1 MNDMKEQI
9 KITLLAIIAGT
20 LIVDLVMAPEKE
32 EADNFEALEPVTTQI
47 QPANVTQSLNNTP
60 NPLVKEAIKIEKPK
74 GPLSVISFSEVTFD
88 FGNIKQNSTDNKHLF
103 KFTNKGSNPL
113 IISNAKGSCGCTV
126 PQWPKEPIAP
136 GGTGEI
142 VVEYKPGK
150 QKGNQRKTVTVTA
163 NTDPPDTRISIS
175 AIVEEV
181 PE

>member
-1 MNDMKEQI
+1 MNDIKEQI
-9 KITLLAIIAGT
+9 KIVLLAIIAGT
-20 LIVDLVMAPEKE
+20 LIIEMVMSPSINDDNNENPELVSAQTQ
-32 EADNFEALEPVTTQI
+32 PVNT
-47 QPANVTQSLNNTP
+47 AQSLNNTP
-60 NPLVKEAIKIEKPK
+60 NPLVQEAVKIEKPK
-74 GPLSVISFSEVTFD
+74 GPLSVISFNEETFD
-88 FGNIKQNSTDNKHLF
+88 FGNIKQNSTDNKHVF

-126 PQWPKEPIAP
+126 PQFPKEPIPP
-136 GGTGEI
+136 GETGEI

-163 NTDPPDTRISIS
+163 NTDPPDTRIAIS

>member
-9 KITLLAIIAGT
+9 KIVLLVIIAGT
-20 LIVDLVMAPEKE
+20 LILEMVLAPNIKE
-32 EADNFEALEPVTTQI
+32 DDSYDTTESIITQT
-47 QPANVTQSLNNTP
+47 QPLNTAQSLNNTP
-60 NPLVKEAIKIEKPK
+60 NPLVQEAIKIEKPK
-74 GPLSVISFSEVTFD
+74 GPLSTISFTEETFD
-88 FGNIKQNSTDNKHLF
+88 FGNIKQNSTDNKHIF
-103 KFTNKGSNPL
+103 KFTNKGTNPL

-136 GGTGEI
+136 GETGEI
-142 VVEYKPGK
+142 EVSYKPGK

-175 AIVEEV
+175 AIVEEI